1 MTILKL
7 QDLLAITID
16 RDLLTAYISY
26 DKEVLDKIKE
36 DKWARDDIINL
47 LHANKITFGILEKNV
62 EKLLGDMNESD
73 FPLIIAK
80 GLEKVD
86 GKAGAIE
93 YAIATS
99 TEVDPSF
106 SGDFRDVMR
115 LPVVEKG
122 NKIAT
127 LISPTEGKNGKT
139 VTGKEIK
146 AKPGKPKYLK
156 AGKNISFNKNDQTF
170 YAEENGLVNFGAN
183 SINIYTVYELNE
195 SVSMRTGNIDFNGS
209 VIIRGD
215 VPSGF
220 TIKATGDIKIFG
232 LVESATIISGGSVYV
247 SEGMSGLKK
256 GSIEAG
262 EDVYIGYINQ
272 GNVRAERN
280 IQVEH
285 SILHSECSAGKI
297 ITCHH
302 GNIIGGSLFASV
314 SIEAKDIGNH
324 INTPTNLALG
334 IDDHLYNK
342 QIELEEERQQL
353 IENIKKIETIRAKM
367 KDLGEI
373 ADAKTRINALKLTN
387 SFNKMNERLEEIK
400 HELEQIRLDYE
411 EIHLSDV
418 KVTGILYTN
427 TNISFGKYQR
437 KIARNY
443 EHVIV
448 KVEQSDIIIKQQ
460 LV

>member
-1 MTILKL
+1 MML
-7 QDLLAITID
+7 QDMLAITME
-16 RDLLTAYISY
+16 RDHLTAYLSY
-26 DKEVLDKIKE
+26 DEELLEKIKE
-36 DKWARDDIINL
+36 EKWTKEKVINL
-47 LHANKITFGILEKNV
+47 LHANKIIFGIIEKNV
-62 EKLLGDMNESD
+62 EKLLSGISKSD
-73 FPLIIAK
+73 FPLVIAK
-80 GLEKVD
+80 GIEKVD
-86 GKAGAIE
+86 GEAGIIE
-93 YAIATS
+93 YAIVTS
-99 TEVDPSF
+99 AQVDPSF

-127 LISPTEGKNGKT
+127 LIPPTNGENGKT

-146 AKPGKPKYLK
+146 AKPGKPKYIR
-156 AGKNISFNKNDQTF
+156 AGKNILFNKDDQTF
-170 YAEENGLVNFGAN
+170 YAEENGLVNFRSN

-220 TIKATGDIKIFG
+220 TIRATGDIKIFG
-232 LVESATIISGGSVYV
+232 LVESATIIAGGSVYV

-256 GSIEAG
+256 GSITAG

-272 GNVRAERN
+272 GNVKTERN

-285 SILHSECSAGKI
+285 SILHSDCSAGKN

-302 GNIIGGSLFASV
+302 GNIIGGTLFASV

-324 INTPTNLALG
+324 INTPTSLALG

-342 QIELEEERQQL
+342 QITLEEEKQQL
-353 IENIKKIETIRAKM
+353 NDNIKKIETIQAKM
-367 KDLGEI
+367 KQLGEI

-387 SFNKMNERLEEIK
+387 SFNKMNERLEEIE
-400 HELEQIRLDYE
+400 HEIEQIRLDYE

-418 KVTGILYTN
+418 KVTGTLYPN

-437 KIARNY
+437 KIERNY
-443 EHVIV
+443 EHVVV